1 MAQNNENKEGQGV
14 DNPMNKVGK
23 TVIEKANHPL
33 GHIIMTAMAAAGI
46 AIVHAFF
53 TELDGCA
60 VVTAEPETAGMLG
73 ATIRAIFLA
82 AR

>member
-1 MAQNNENKEGQGV
+1 MAQNNENQEGQGV
-14 DNPMNKVGK
+14 DKSVEKVGK
-23 TVIEKANHPL
+23 TMANRVDTPL
-33 GHIIMTAMAAAGI
+33 GHIIMTAVAAAGI

-60 VVTAEPETAGMLG
+60 IATAEPETAGLLG
-73 ATIRAIFLA
+73 ATLRAVFLA